1 MDITYKF
8 SKSVFYKESILKT
21 VYLWQKDFTIV
32 ISEDEYNFLLNI
44 SQNDICFSIEQF
56 ASALEEQQIR
66 EMLNNQF
73 GALRDKIYSKAF
85 EKFKE

>member
-8 SKSVFYKESILKT
+8 SKSVFSKESILKT
-21 VYLWQKDFTIV
+21 VCLWQKDFTIV

-44 SQNDICFSIEQF
+44 SQNDTCFSIEQF
-56 ASALEEQQIR
+56 TSALEEQQIR

>member
-8 SKSVFYKESILKT
+8 SKSVFSKESILKT

-44 SQNDICFSIEQF
+44 SQNDTCFSIEQF
-56 ASALEEQQIR
+56 TSALEEQQIR